1 MAELD
6 FLLSSKLNESQ
17 KQAVSTTDVNML
29 VLAGAGSGKTRVITE
44 KIIHLI
50 RSRKAFPSQVLAITF
65 TNKAADEMKSR
76 VSKILEASEISGLN
90 IRTFHSFGLFFLRMF
105 IDKLKTFTSSFSIV
119 DASMQRS
126 LIKKIIP
133 ESEKKDIDLKRV
145 QYLISKLKQELFYP
159 AFSSVDED
167 LVAKRILGKFY
178 PEKILSYFRQY
189 DQSLRDSNCLDFD
202 DLIGYPVLLLK
213 KHPELRE
220 YLARRWKYLLV
231 DEYQDSD
238 RLQEELIQFFVSA
251 GTYTTVV
258 GDDSQSI
265 YGFRGACV
273 ENILSFS
280 KRVANVE
287 IVVLEKNY
295 RSTQPIL
302 ALANESIK
310 NNPVVYQKKLYTD
323 QVEGEK
329 PLFKQFTSDIEEAMW
344 VSENILSLV
353 ESGEQLNDIAVLF
366 RSNYQ
371 TRLVEEFLLKNA
383 ISYRVVKGMR
393 FYERKEIKTI
403 ISYLSAIVNHND
415 RLALLEIINTPPRG
429 LGAKSLEI
437 VSDHLSSVEGGD
449 TFKALS
455 SKELTEKLSKRAAK
469 SLEEFSNNLQS
480 IRDLIDLNESV
491 EFIISEILDKFGLYD
506 FYRSIKDEIE
516 REERL
521 NSLDQFIQ
529 AAKRHENQSDLH
541 PLVDF
546 LQYISL
552 SGQDEDKG
560 TLQDSVS
567 LITVHNAKG
576 LEYKN
581 VHIIGLEE
589 NVFPHYLS
597 SDEEEVREERRLFY
611 VGTTRAKKKLFLS
624 AALRKLRFGS
634 IETFDI
640 SRFIEEVPRDL
651 LHLDSVFL
659 FD

>member
-1 MAELD
+1 MAQQD
-6 FLLSSKLNESQ
+6 FVLSSNLNKSQ
-17 KQAVSTTDVNML
+17 LQAVSTTDANML

-50 RSRKAFPSQVLAITF
+50 RSGKALPSEVLAITF
-65 TNKAADEMKSR
+65 TNKAADEMKNR
-76 VSKILEASEISGLN
+76 VVKMLDVSESSGLN
-90 IRTFHSFGLFFLRMF
+90 IRTFHSFGVLFLRLF
-105 IDKLKTFTSSFSIV
+105 IGKLNCFTSSFSIV
-119 DASMQRS
+119 DAAMQRS

-133 ESEKKDIDLKRV
+133 ESEKKDVDFKRV
-145 QYLISKLKQELFYP
+145 QYLISKLKQQLFYP

-167 LVAKRILGKFY
+167 AVAKKALGKFY
-178 PEKILSYFRQY
+178 PEKLFSYFRQY
-189 DQSLRDSNCLDFD
+189 DQALRESNCLDFD
-202 DLIGYPVLLLK
+202 DLIGYVVLLLK
-213 KHPELRE
+213 KHPQLRD
-220 YLARRWKYLLV
+220 YLSRRWKYLLV

-238 RLQEELIQFFVSA
+238 RLQEELIQFFVAA

-287 IVVLEKNY
+287 LVVLEKNY

-323 QVEGEK
+323 QLEGEK
-329 PLFKQFTSDIEEAMW
+329 PLFKQLTSDIEEAMW
-344 VSENILSLV
+344 VSENILELAQRGQSLN
-353 ESGEQLNDIAVLF
+353 EIAVLF

-371 TRLVEEFLLKNA
+371 TRLLEEFLLKNV
-383 ISYRVVKGMR
+383 IPYRVIKGMR
-393 FYERKEIKTI
+393 FYERKEIKTV

-415 RLALLEIINTPPRG
+415 RIALLAIINTPPRG
-429 LGAKSLEI
+429 LGAKSLAI
-437 VSDHLSSVEGGD
+437 IDDHLSSVDGGD
-449 TFKALS
+449 TFKALT
-455 SKELTEKLSKRAAK
+455 SKELAKKLSSKAAK
-469 SLEEFSNNLQS
+469 SLDNFSKHLQM
-480 IRDLIDLNESV
+480 IRELIDQNQPV
-491 EFIISEILDKFGLYD
+491 ELVIGQMLDKFGIYD
-506 FYRSIKDEIE
+506 FYRSLKDEVE

-529 AAKRHENQSDLH
+529 AAKRHESQGDLH
-541 PLVDF
+541 PLIDF

-560 TLQDSVS
+560 SLQDSVS

-576 LEYKN
+576 LEYEN

-597 SDEEEVREERRLFY
+597 SDEEEIREERRLFY
-611 VGTTRAKKKLFLS
+611 VGTTRAKKRLFLS

-640 SRFIEEVPRDL
+640 SRFIEEVPRNL
-651 LHLDSVFL
+651 FHEESVFL